1 MDSFRYK
8 SEQKRNKTITFVF
21 ASLLFSQLCAEE
33 FESFSIMLNETE
45 QQALQHALGLKR
57 TETADIYHEI
67 SNSGDQDAVLFLSA
81 IIYFTSEKWA
91 LWLNDQIINHKTGF
105 PGIFVKEVK
114 PDAIIF
120 TIEGNTQKE
129 ITLSLNQSYSYSQ
142 KRIIE
147 GDARSKENTS
157 PKN

>member
-8 SEQKRNKTITFVF
+8 SNQKRSKTLASGFVLF
-21 ASLLFSQLCAEE
+21 LFSQLCAEE
-33 FESFSIMLNETE
+33 VEPFSIMLNETE

-57 TETADIYHEI
+57 AETPDIYKEV

-91 LWLNDQIINHKTGF
+91 LWLNDQIINHETGF
-105 PGIFVKEVK
+105 PGVFVKEVK
-114 PDAIIF
+114 PDAITF
-120 TIEGNTQKE
+120 TVEGNAQKE

-142 KRIIE
+142 KRIID
-147 GDARSKENTS
+147 GDARLKENIS
-157 PKN
+157 LKS